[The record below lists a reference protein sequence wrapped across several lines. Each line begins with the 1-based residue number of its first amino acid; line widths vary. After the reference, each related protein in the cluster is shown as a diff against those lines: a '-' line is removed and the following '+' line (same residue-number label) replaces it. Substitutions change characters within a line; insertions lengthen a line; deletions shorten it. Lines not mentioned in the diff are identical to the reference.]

1 MAKRFSD
8 PDAELALKVKETG
21 DNEAMKKI
29 LDPHSG
35 VYLMK
40 IERSL
45 PDCFPE
51 KQQMIED
58 RLYKMWEYTRD
69 FDPNKNMKLSTYIGQ
84 RAMWE
89 CLNIFNR
96 SRQTEE
102 LDNTLEFSY
111 EQEFEN
117 LNQEMLAEIFLLAEN
132 YGDSR
137 ARKILEL
144 RFNSQKPMPWKK
156 IAANLG
162 LNTNT
167 VINIHKKFL
176 SAAKRNL
183 KKYEIDSCQPA
194 QPNLK

>member
-1 MAKRFSD
+1 MND
-8 PDAELALKVKETG
+8 YDLANKVKNDACSNSMMEIC
-21 DNEAMKKI
+21 AR
-29 LDPHSG
+29 HSG
-35 VYLMK
+35 VYLQK

-45 PDCFPE
+45 PDCYPE
-51 KQQMIED
+51 KQEMIND
-58 RLYKMWEYTRD
+58 RLYKMWEYIND
-69 FDPNKNMKLSTYIGQ
+69 YDPSKNMKLSTYIGQ

-117 LNQEMLAEIFLLAEN
+117 LNQEMLSEIFLLAEN

-144 RFNSQKPMPWKK
+144 RFNTQKPMPWKK

-183 KKYEIDSCQPA
+183 KKYEIDS
-194 QPNLK
+194 

>member
-1 MAKRFSD
+1 
-8 PDAELALKVKETG
+8 
-21 DNEAMKKI
+21 
-29 LDPHSG
+29 
-35 VYLMK
+35 
-40 IERSL
+40 
-45 PDCFPE
+45 
-51 KQQMIED
+51 
-58 RLYKMWEYTRD
+58 
-69 FDPNKNMKLSTYIGQ
+69 
-84 RAMWE
+84 
-89 CLNIFNR
+89 LNIFNR

-117 LNQEMLAEIFLLAEN
+117 LNREILSEIFLLAEN
-132 YGDSR
+132 YSDPR

-176 SAAKRNL
+176 SAAKRDL
-183 KKYEIDSCQPA
+183 KKYEIDS
-194 QPNLK
+194 

>member
-29 LDPHSG
+29 LDSHSG

-144 RFNSQKPMPWKK
+144 RFNSQKPMPWQK

-183 KKYEIDSCQPA
+183 KKYEIDS
-194 QPNLK
+194 

>member
-21 DNEAMKKI
+21 DNEAMMRI
-29 LDPHSG
+29 LDSHSG
-35 VYLMK
+35 IYLQK

-45 PDCFPE
+45 PDCYPE
-51 KQQMIED
+51 KQEMIND
-58 RLYKMWEYTRD
+58 RLYKMWEYTND
-69 FDPNKNMKLSTYIGQ
+69 YDPSKNMKLSTYIGQ

-132 YGDSR
+132 YNDSR

-183 KKYEIDSCQPA
+183 KKYEIDS
-194 QPNLK
+194 

>member
-21 DNEAMKKI
+21 DNEAMKRI
-29 LDPHSG
+29 LDCHSG
-35 VYLMK
+35 IYLQK

-96 SRQTEE
+96 SKQTEE
-102 LDNTLEFSY
+102 LDETLEQSY
-111 EQEFEN
+111 ESCFEDTN
-117 LNQEMLAEIFLLAEN
+117 EALLAEIFLLAEN
-132 YGDSR
+132 YKDSR
-137 ARKILEL
+137 ARKILEQ
-144 RFNSQKPMPWKK
+144 RFSGEKKTAWHK
-156 IAANLG
+156 IAKNL
-162 LNTNT
+162 NMNVNT
-167 VINIHKKFL
+167 VIAVYKKFL
-176 SAAKRNL
+176 NAAKKNL
-183 KKYEIDSCQPA
+183 KNYEID
-194 QPNLK
+194 